1 MKNVIFEPWEDDLKH
16 VSLRRISALE
26 GVDQKTILRRV
37 RQRKFPKPDGG
48 SDEPW
53 WLSFTYRRFQAA
65 QSRPGSASVQTARGS
80 AALLKVWQE
89 YWSVYTDDD
98 PFAGGIPSKSTARYV
113 RLRDRGE
120 Y

>member
-16 VSLRRISALE
+16 LSLRRISTLE

-37 RQRKFPKPDGG
+37 KHGKFPKPDGG

-65 QSRPGSASVQTARGS
+65 RSRPDSASARTARGS

-89 YWSVYTDDD
+89 YWGVDNDFDSE
-98 PFAGGIPSKSTARYV
+98 AGS
-113 RLRDRGE
+113 E
-120 Y
+120 